1 MRVQR
6 LTRRADFERVRGE
19 GQAHGTP
26 WFVVVAARR
35 DGGPPRV
42 GVAAGRR
49 VGSAVQRNRAKR
61 LLREGIRPLVASIA
75 PGWDILLMAR
85 DAVLEAS
92 LTQITATLDQVLRK
106 LTVIAPQ
113 SHHRNRQSMKYWR

>member
-6 LTRRADFERVRGE
+6 LTRRVDFERVRGE
-19 GQAHGTP
+19 GQTRGTSL
-26 WFVVVAARR
+26 FVVVAARR
-35 DGGPPRV
+35 GGGPPRV
-42 GVAAGRR
+42 GVAAGKR
-49 VGSAVQRNRAKR
+49 VGGAVQRNRAKR

-113 SHHRNRQSMKYWR
+113 SHTTETDNL

>member
-1 MRVQR
+1 VQR
-6 LTRRADFERVRGE
+6 LTRRADFERVRSQ
-19 GQAHGTP
+19 GQTHGTP
-26 WFVVVAARR
+26 LFVVVAARR

-75 PGWDILLMAR
+75 PGCDIILIAR
-85 DAVLEAS
+85 GPILGAS
-92 LTQITATLDQVLRK
+92 STQVTAKLHQVLRK
-106 LTVIAPQ
+106 LSVIAP
-113 SHHRNRQSMKYWR
+113 HGHTTDRDEL